1 MVKTLPDDALH
12 RIRRY
17 RHDRLVEMM
26 NTHDVPALLLY
37 DPVNVRYATDSRN
50 VQVYALNHDARYCFI
65 GNNGHTVL
73 FDWVI
78 GDTHHAHLDTIDEV
92 HIARPVGFMSDGDDN
107 YDSTLA
113 AWAAEIADLVRRVSP
128 DDLRLGIDRMTPF
141 QAQALARLG
150 VTVVNGHPPVY
161 RARSIKSADEIA
173 AIRISA
179 EACDEGFQRMWEATR
194 PGVTESDIWALLHQT
209 NIEWEGEWINARY
222 LLSGQKTNPWAQE
235 TGLRVIEKG
244 DIVGCDSDLIG
255 PHGYAFDISRTW
267 ICDGE
272 PDDRQRRLYAK
283 CHQHVHENVA
293 KLRPGVSFMELTR
306 DAFFYER
313 ELAHQNFSTL
323 AHGLGLENEWPII
336 MSGDKVDKVGGYGG
350 GYDGVVEPG
359 MVLCLESYA
368 GEVGGPDGMKL
379 EEQVLITETG
389 PEVLSKT
396 PYQEAW
402 L

>member
-1 MVKTLPDDALH
+1 MVQTLPEDAVRRL
-12 RIRRY
+12 RRY

-26 NTHDVPALLLY
+26 VALDVPALLLY
-37 DPVNVRYATDSRN
+37 DPVNIRYATDSRN

-65 GNNGHTVL
+65 AHDGYTEL
-73 FDWVI
+73 FDWVA
-78 GDTHHAHLDTIDEV
+78 GDVHHGHLDTIDAV
-92 HIARPVGFMSDGDDN
+92 RTARPVGFMSDGDEN
-107 YDSTLA
+107 YDATLRL
-113 AWAAEIADLVRRVSP
+113 WAAEIAALVRRASP
-128 DDLRLGIDRMTPF
+128 DDMRLGIDRLSPF
-141 QAQALARLG
+141 QAQALAAEG
-150 VTVVNGHPPVY
+150 VTVVNGQPAVY

-179 EACDEGFQRMWEATR
+179 DACDEGFRRMWEATR
-194 PGVTESDIWALLHQT
+194 PGVTESEIWALLHQT

-244 DIVGCDSDLIG
+244 DVVGCDSDLIG

-267 ICDGE
+267 ICDAE
-272 PDDRQRRLYAK
+272 PTDRQRRLYAK
-283 CHQHVHENVA
+283 AHEHVHQNLDR
-293 KLRPGVSFMELTR
+293 LRPGATFMELA
-306 DAFFYER
+306 DGAFFYER
-313 ELAHQNFSTL
+313 ELAAQNFTTL

-336 MSGDKVDKVGGYGG
+336 MSGDKTGVVGAYGG

-359 MVLCLESYA
+359 MVLCVESYA
-368 GEVGGPDGMKL
+368 GEVGGPDGIKL

-389 PEVLSKT
+389 CEVLSKT